1 MADLKEIIEREYN
14 RCQRDMVTE
23 AAEVAKHQAIH
34 DCLQDRACMLRE
46 FLKAA
51 EKEQSETTAKGTRK
65 NCPEC
70 IKED

>member
-1 MADLKEIIEREYN
+1 MAELIEIMEREYK
-14 RCQRDMVTE
+14 RCQRDMATE
-23 AAEVAKHQAIH
+23 AAEVVKHQAIH